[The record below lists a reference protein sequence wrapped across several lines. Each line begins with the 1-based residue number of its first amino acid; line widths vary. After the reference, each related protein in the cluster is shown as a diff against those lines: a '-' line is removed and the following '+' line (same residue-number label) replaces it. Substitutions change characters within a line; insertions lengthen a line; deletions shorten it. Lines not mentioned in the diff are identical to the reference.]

1 MSETKDLISVDHI
14 IIAVRDLAAA
24 EAHYNLIFGRLP
36 SWRGMHPGRGTGN
49 VLYRLDNTY
58 VELYAPIDKGPG
70 ADALNAKLDK
80 DGEGLFGL
88 AVGVSSAAEASA
100 ALRSRGLDVTEPVAG
115 SGRDQMTGTVR
126 EWNTFGI
133 AAGDLRGLS
142 ILAIEH
148 KSPAELLPPAK
159 LEKGV
164 AENAAVNAADHVVV
178 MTSDAEAC
186 KKIFGEQLGLRL
198 ALDQSKPEWGVRQLF
213 FRLGGVTLEI
223 VEPLDASKKPAAD
236 SFAGLAWNVPDI
248 AAWRERGLAGGA
260 DVSEVRPGRKE
271 GTSVATLKNLTHAVP
286 TLLISASGK

>member
-1 MSETKDLISVDHI
+1 MNEIKDLISIDHI

-36 SWRGMHPGRGTGN
+36 SWRGVHPGRGTGN

-58 VELYAPIDKGPG
+58 IELYAPIAEGPG

-80 DGEGLFGL
+80 DGEGLFGI
-88 AVGVSSAAEASA
+88 AVGVASAAKASA
-100 ALRSRGLDVTEPVAG
+100 ALRSRSLDVTDPVAG
-115 SGRDQMTGTVR
+115 SGRDQISGTVR

-133 AAGDLRGLS
+133 AAENLRGLS

-148 KSPAELLPPAK
+148 KSATELLPPAK
-159 LEKGV
+159 LDGAQEK
-164 AENAAVNAADHVVV
+164 AAVNAADHIVV

-186 KKIFGEQLGLRL
+186 KKIFGEQLGIRL

-223 VEPLDASKKPAAD
+223 VEPLDTAKKPKAD
-236 SFAGLAWNVPDI
+236 SFAGLAWRVPDMTS
-248 AAWRERGLAGGA
+248 WRERLLGAGA
-260 DVSEVRPGRKE
+260 DVSDIRQGRKA
-271 GTSVATLKNLTHAVP
+271 GTQVATLKSFTHGVP
-286 TLLISASGK
+286 TLLIAVSMEK